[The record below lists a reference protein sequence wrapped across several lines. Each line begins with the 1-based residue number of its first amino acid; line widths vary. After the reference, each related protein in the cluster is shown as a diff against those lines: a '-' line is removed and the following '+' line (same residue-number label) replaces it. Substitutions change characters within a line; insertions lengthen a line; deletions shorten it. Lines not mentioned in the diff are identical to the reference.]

1 MKKDTVLINEKVV
14 GEHLK
19 PVFNFALFCFIAA
32 VVFFALMIV
41 FSILNNNW
49 LEVSTIIFAIVG
61 ALCLFAGLFAI
72 INYVKGINIAKTH
85 ASKMD
90 YEFFD
95 DHLSY
100 VTSRDDRVIQQGDI
114 PYQNLAGYK
123 ETKNY
128 VFLAIKDNSFLAFN
142 KSEDILS
149 FVKEKGLVRI
159 KTVQASRKK

>member
-1 MKKDTVLINEKVV
+1 MKKDSVIINEKVA

-32 VVFFALMIV
+32 IVFFALMVV

-49 LEVSTIIFAIVG
+49 FGVSTIIFAIVG
-61 ALCLFAGLFAI
+61 ALCLFGGLFSL
-72 INYVKGINIAKTH
+72 INYIKGINITKAH
-85 ASKMD
+85 SSKMD
-90 YEFFD
+90 YEFFN

-100 VTSRDDRVIQQGDI
+100 TTSRDGRVIQQGDV
-114 PYQNLAGYK
+114 PFTSLVGYK

-128 VFLAIKDNSFLAFN
+128 VFLAINSNSFLAFN

-149 FVKEKGLVRI
+149 FVKEQGLVRI
-159 KTVQASRKK
+159 KTVQANRKK